1 MEGLAG
7 EGKSKGGEATM
18 RCLRARWPVFAVL
31 FLALATGWLGTGC
44 AQIQVVDQ
52 DTGIDALAS
61 APITVGMTTGAAH
74 DIAIMGIDFA
84 PPLKQALS
92 SNQITLLVA
101 IENKGTQ
108 VENNVVVEAR
118 LLSSTQE
125 SLLQGVSRLETIAPG
140 EVKIASFSDFA
151 PIPIKPDYQL
161 AIHVPGVP
169 GETRLADNDKHFRL
183 QIVGPGSTP

>member
-1 MEGLAG
+1 
-7 EGKSKGGEATM
+7 M
-18 RCLRARWPVFAVL
+18 RCLRARWPVSAVL
-31 FLALATGWLGTGC
+31 LLALATGWLGAGC
-44 AQIQVVDQ
+44 AQIRVVGQ
-52 DTGIDALAS
+52 DTGIDALVS
-61 APITVGMTTGAAH
+61 APITVGTATGATN

-84 PPLKQALS
+84 PPLKKAEQAMPTDK
-92 SNQITLLVA
+92 ITLLVA

-108 VENNVVVEAR
+108 VESNVVVEAR
-118 LLSSTQE
+118 LLSATQE
-125 SLLQGVSRLETIAPG
+125 PLLQGISRVETIAPG

-151 PIPIKPDYQL
+151 PLPPKPDYQL

>member
-1 MEGLAG
+1 
-7 EGKSKGGEATM
+7 M
-18 RCLRARWPVFAVL
+18 RCLRARWPVFTVL
-31 FLALATGWLGTGC
+31 FLALATGWLGAGC
-44 AQIQVVDQ
+44 ARLRVVDQ
-52 DTGIDALAS
+52 DTGVDIAAS
-61 APITVGMTTGAAH
+61 APITVGTVTGAAH

-101 IENKGTQ
+101 IENRGTQ

-118 LLSSTQE
+118 LLSGTQE
-125 SLLQGVSRLETIAPG
+125 SLLQGVSRVEAIAPG

-151 PIPIKPDYQL
+151 PVPPKPDYQL
-161 AIHVPGVP
+161 AVHVSGVP